1 MSKTS
6 RARLR
11 NTLLSLA
18 LAASL
23 TGCAT
28 DCKVLVPQQP
38 VRNPK
43 PDPSLMVA
51 PTTVNYSARAQ
62 NDMKAWREM
71 QDASPSK

>member
-1 MSKTS
+1 MQKTFS
-6 RARLR
+6 ARSL
-11 NTLLSLA
+11 NMLLSLT
-18 LAASL
+18 LAVSL
-23 TGCAT
+23 IGCAH
-28 DCKVLVPQQP
+28 DCKVLVPPQP

-62 NDMKAWREM
+62 SYMKAWREM